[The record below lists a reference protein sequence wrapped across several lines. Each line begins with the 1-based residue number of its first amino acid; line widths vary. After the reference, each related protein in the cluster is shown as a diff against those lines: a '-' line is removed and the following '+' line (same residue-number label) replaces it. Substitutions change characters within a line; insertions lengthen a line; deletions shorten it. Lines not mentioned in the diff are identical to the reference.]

1 MSLTNRM
8 GAVALRAAIVL
19 VLAFLI
25 MPLVIIVA
33 VSLGNAPFIQFPP
46 KDLSLRWYANI
57 GQLEGFFDAVLV
69 SLKIAALSTIVATV
83 LGVSASLAVSR
94 YRFRGRG
101 AVVSLFLSPLML
113 PSIVV
118 GIGLL
123 QYYTRLDL
131 FSTFTALILGH
142 AAIIFPYMVRT
153 VTSSLEQQDESV
165 IEASRVL
172 GADALQTFF
181 HVVVPGI
188 KPGLIS
194 GAVFAFVMS
203 FDNYTVSLFLSDA
216 TTQTLPIR
224 MLTYVSMAINPTV
237 AAVSSLLILFSI
249 AQLLL
254 VGWLIG
260 LRRFSGLT
268 SAQG

>member
-1 MSLTNRM
+1 MNLTGRL
-8 GAVALRAAIVL
+8 GASALRIAIVV
-19 VLAFLI
+19 VLAFLV
-25 MPLVIIVA
+25 MPLLIIVA
-33 VSLGNAPFIQFPP
+33 VSFGNAPFIQFPP
-46 KDLSLRWYANI
+46 KGFSLRWYANI

-69 SLKIAALSTIVATV
+69 SLKLATLSTIVAIV
-83 LGVSASLAVSR
+83 LGVAASLAVSR
-94 YRFRGRG
+94 YRFRGRS
-101 AVVSLFLSPLML
+101 AAISLFLSPLML

-123 QYYTRLDL
+123 QYYTQINL
-131 FSTFTALILGH
+131 FSTFTALVLGH
-142 AAIIFPYMVRT
+142 TAIIFPYMVRT

-172 GADALQTFF
+172 GADALQTFV
-181 HVVVPGI
+181 HVIAPGI

-216 TTQTLPIR
+216 TTQTLPVR
-224 MLTYVSMAINPTV
+224 MLTYVAMAINPTV
-237 AAVSSLLILFSI
+237 AAASSLLILFSVL
-249 AQLLL
+249 QLLL

-260 LRRFSGLT
+260 LRRFSGL
-268 SAQG
+268 SGN